1 MAIDLERI
9 LTTKSLWVLA
19 NLVFSA
25 LLALQLGHVL
35 EGYVNPTI
43 TRTWEKEVGLEEID
57 FPGNVYGDVL
67 GEIQSLD
74 KADINPKCTKAGK
87 FKSCPQDLEC
97 AKVGY
102 GKTGMNYD

>member
-1 MAIDLERI
+1 MNLIQIWLQILYLQRI
-9 LTTKSLWVLA
+9 
-19 NLVFSA
+19 
-25 LLALQLGHVL
+25 
-35 EGYVNPTI
+35 
-43 TRTWEKEVGLEEID
+43 EEID